1 MKLSKKGIVFFA
13 ILLLLLLSACS
24 SNTGG
29 KEESKEKEE
38 SEEKTNVEAN
48 EEDSDEEVTLTF
60 VAPWSEEQVES
71 RFKADFEAQY
81 PNIKIE
87 PISAWTDT
95 EAFEELFSKNIV
107 PDVSLVLGDF
117 EEMNELDMVY
127 PLDDLV
133 EKNNMDLNK
142 FREGAIEAIRSRDP
156 EGEGHLLGIP
166 VEDVVIGLFYNKEI
180 FDKFGVNY
188 PTDGMTWDEVIDLA
202 TKVTGERDG
211 TQYYGLETH
220 SLSQA
225 ILQLS
230 VTGTDPE
237 TGEVLFDQKPEY
249 AQYFNLIKKIH
260 DIPGNIPDNPDD
272 KSGLEGR
279 NVAMNL
285 RTVSNIPVFLETEG
299 LDFDVVSFPS
309 WPDNPN
315 VAPNNLPL
323 TLAISPE
330 SEHKEAA
337 FKLLEFITSKE
348 QQINMAKIGV
358 APVLGDA
365 EIRSYLA
372 YKDGEKVEGLNIE
385 GIYSG
390 TPAEP
395 AEYSPYGPD
404 VLLYGGNFIGEMT
417 TEFVEEYRESGT
429 DVNTFI
435 REMQEKYEAKIEEEK
450 NKK

>member
-1 MKLSKKGIVFFA
+1 MKLVKIGISFLS
-13 ILLLLLLSACS
+13 IMLLFLLAACS
-24 SNTGG
+24 HSTGG
-29 KEESKEKEE
+29 QEKNGEEG
-38 SEEKTNVEAN
+38 SEENTNAEAN
-48 EEDSDEEVTLTF
+48 EADEEVTLTF
-60 VAPWSEEQVES
+60 VAPWSDEQVEE
-71 RFKADFEAQY
+71 RFKNEFEAKY

-87 PISAWTDT
+87 SISSWTDA
-95 EAFEELFSKNIV
+95 EAFEELFSKKVV
-107 PDVSLVLGDF
+107 PDVYLVLGDF
-117 EEMNELDMVY
+117 EEMNELDMAY

-156 EGEGHLLGIP
+156 EGEGRLLGIP

-188 PTDGMTWDEVIDLA
+188 PTDGMTWDEVIELA

-211 TQYYGLETH
+211 THYYGLETH

-249 AQYFNLIKKIH
+249 AQYFNLIKKIY
-260 DIPGNIPDNPDD
+260 DIPGNIPDNPED
-272 KSGLEGR
+272 KDGLEGR

-285 RTVSNIPVFLETEG
+285 RTVSNIPVFLGTEG

-309 WPDNPN
+309 WPDKPN

-323 TLAISPE
+323 TLAISPH

-348 QQINMAKIGV
+348 QQINMAKVGV
-358 APVLGDA
+358 APVLDDA

-395 AEYSPYGPD
+395 AEYSPFGPD

-417 TEFVEEYRESGT
+417 TEFVKEYTESGI

-435 REMQEKYEAKIEEEK
+435 REMQEKYEAKIEEDK
-450 NKK
+450 NRK